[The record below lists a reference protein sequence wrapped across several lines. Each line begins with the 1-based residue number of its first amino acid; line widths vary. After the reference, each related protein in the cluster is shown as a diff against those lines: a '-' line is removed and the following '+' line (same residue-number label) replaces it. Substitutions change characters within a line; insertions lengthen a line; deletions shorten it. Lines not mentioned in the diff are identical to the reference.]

1 MRGRIISLFVMSLFI
16 LSCTLNKEKKEYKE
30 LKDSC
35 NDSNLYQSIFSYEL
49 EHPAHFE
56 SKLDLAKLNLFAG
69 NYSKA
74 WEYLIRADG
83 ILKNSK
89 NVKVS
94 DSDLSSMYASFA
106 TLNLLSNDLEQA
118 SEYVK
123 KAYAVPK
130 YGANYGYLKG
140 RIDFALKNSDSA
152 WDVFE
157 KTYKK
162 FPEQI
167 SAEEIKT
174 YMYLAADRK
183 EYKKALDLLELYFT
197 KGAFFPGLGLFASGI
212 YEKNGNLE
220 RSVFTA
226 FLDYEYQSCFTKQ
239 NDKLFVENLK
249 NAITKAESEGHTDE
263 MNALKAVIALYTDS
277 EFPIIETDFFAY
289 KYIYYKYKYLHS
301 QWVPNDAKYYFSIE
315 NNMNTFPIY
324 YWLIWEVVSKADIK
338 NYSNWTSIL
347 EKILLLN
354 RSIYTDKARI
364 ALGKIAGFSEKDA
377 EKLLIPAEVQV
388 ILNNYF
394 STEDEDIL
402 NPIYNFIS
410 LNDNSYVYSALAILK
425 SYSAQN
431 PLFKKVLSA
440 KADVSI
446 GRLKERLLFILN

>member
-1 MRGRIISLFVMSLFI
+1 MRGFIISLLFMSLLI
-16 LSCTLNKEKKEYKE
+16 LGCTLDKEQKEYKE
-30 LKDSC
+30 LKESC
-35 NDSNLYQSIFSYEL
+35 NDSNLYQTIFAYEL
-49 EHPAHFE
+49 EHPSHFE

-69 NYSKA
+69 DYSKA

-83 ILKNSK
+83 ILKNTK

-94 DSDLSSMYASFA
+94 DSDLSSMYATFA
-106 TLNLLSNDLEQA
+106 TLNLISNNLEQA
-118 SEYVK
+118 NEYIK
-123 KAYAVPK
+123 KAYTVPK

-140 RIDFALKNSDSA
+140 RIDFALKNTDSA
-152 WDVFE
+152 WDAFE
-157 KTYKK
+157 QTYKK

-167 SAEEIKT
+167 NAEEIKT

-183 EYKKALDLLELYFT
+183 EYKKALDLLELYFN
-197 KGAFFPGLGLFASGI
+197 KGTFFPGLGLFASGI
-212 YEKNGNLE
+212 YEKNCNLE
-220 RSVFTA
+220 RSVFSA

-239 NDKLFVENLK
+239 DDKLFVENLK
-249 NAITKAESEGHTDE
+249 NAITKAESEGNTDE

-315 NNMNTFPIY
+315 NNMNTFPSY
-324 YWLIWEVVSKADIK
+324 YWLLWEVVSKADIK
-338 NYSNWTSIL
+338 NYSNWTSVL
-347 EKILLLN
+347 EKILMLN
-354 RSIYTDKARI
+354 KSIYTDDARI
-364 ALGKIAGFSEKDA
+364 ALGKISGFSEKDA
-377 EKLLIPAEVQV
+377 EKLLIPAEVQG

-394 STEDEDIL
+394 STENESIL

-425 SYSAQN
+425 SYSADN
-431 PLFKKVLSA
+431 PLLKKVLSA
-440 KADVSI
+440 KADVSA